1 MVSIEL
7 GTAPSVSGGSLRDA
21 LDWARVVVATLARG
35 VVVTLLGLALWAAAP
50 AIIGWH
56 PTTVM
61 TGSME
66 PRLTPGDVVVS
77 RPVDPSRLRLGQV
90 VLYDDPDQPGELR
103 LHRIHAVRAGNMLI
117 TKGDANPQPDS
128 TPISRSVV
136 HGVAFIRV
144 PYVGLPI
151 LWLRDGEW
159 HRLVLLVLALTAVA
173 WLGTIDGSLRRL
185 ASTGSDEDVSG
196 PDAGLEARDEPAPSL
211 PTALPGSAATV
222 LSGSRRE
229 LRRRRRRAR
238 AARRAVTGLAVVLL
252 VAGGCVLMPAKALAA
267 SFDGA
272 TTSKASTWK
281 AATAV
286 APTSLTCTT
295 NTNKSV
301 TVGWSYTG
309 TDTPS
314 SFDVMNG
321 QTSVTN
327 VAGTV
332 HSATL
337 TGTGSGTYTLTIR
350 TNLTSTW
357 TATSSTSVSVTVTN
371 SVAHCA

>member
-1 MVSIEL
+1 MATIEL
-7 GTAPSVSGGSLRDA
+7 GTAPAVPRRSFRDA
-21 LDWARVVVATLARG
+21 VDWARIVVATAARG
-35 VVVTLLGLALWAAAP
+35 LVVTLLGLALWAAAP

-66 PRLTPGDVVVS
+66 PRLAPGDVVVS
-77 RPVDPSRLRLGQV
+77 RPVDPAQLRLGQV

-117 TKGDANPQPDS
+117 MKGDANPQPDS

-159 HRLVLLVLALTAVA
+159 HRLVLLVLALTVIA
-173 WLGTIDGSLRRL
+173 WLGTIDESLRRL
-185 ASTGSDEDVSG
+185 A
-196 PDAGLEARDEPAPSL
+196 
-211 PTALPGSAATV
+211 
-222 LSGSRRE
+222 
-229 LRRRRRRAR
+229 
-238 AARRAVTGLAVVLL
+238 
-252 VAGGCVLMPAKALAA
+252 
-267 SFDGA
+267 
-272 TTSKASTWK
+272 
-281 AATAV
+281 
-286 APTSLTCTT
+286 APTSMGSDDSDPADSAGPRAADVAPSGADGRGDVVEQVDGRSGAGVRSWSRAAVGVVVFAVGLSGAAFVPSRAEAAAFGAITSNAVSSWKATTVVSPTQLTCTT

-309 TDTPS
+309 SDTPA

-321 QTSVTN
+321 SSSVTN
-327 VAGTV
+327 VAASAR
-332 HSATL
+332 SATL
-337 TGTGSGTYTLTIR
+337 TGTGSGTYTLTVR
-350 TNLTSTW
+350 TNLTTTW
-357 TATSSTSVSVTVTN
+357 TAASASSVTITVTN
-371 SVAHCA
+371 SVARCS